1 MRHLMRMNGF
11 RRARL
16 LATCVL
22 LAGGAATS
30 VAAGN
35 APALVCGGA
44 VQAGTLCTATGT
56 VTLTSGSLTLT
67 SPGSLEWSAPLT
79 GVDLHLFDRQ
89 AGDETYTVNDAT
101 GTAPGWHVTVAATT
115 FTTGGAA
122 PLILPNAG
130 TFSTNGS
137 LTSMTAPVGPSAA
150 CAGGSTC
157 TLPVNPLPYPV
168 LITTAA
174 TLPAAV
180 DMSVANTGSGQGTI
194 VIGGSTAPNPVGWWI
209 NVPSNALAGTYISTV
224 TLEIVAGP

>member
-1 MRHLMRMNGF
+1 MRMNGF

-16 LATCVL
+16 LATCAL

-44 VQAGTLCTATGT
+44 VQAGTVCTVTGT
-56 VTLTSGSLTLT
+56 VTLISGSLTLT

-79 GVDLHLFDRQ
+79 GIDLHLFDKQ
-89 AGDETYTVNDAT
+89 AADQTYTVNDAT
-101 GTAPGWHVTVAATT
+101 GTGPGWHTTVAATT
-115 FTTGGAA
+115 FTSGVN
-122 PLILPNAG
+122 ILPNAG

-137 LTSMTAPVGPSAA
+137 LSSMTAPVGPSAA

-157 TLPVNPLPYPV
+157 TLPVNPTPYPV

-174 TLPAAV
+174 TLPSAV
-180 DMSVANTGSGQGTI
+180 DTFVANTGTGQGTI

-209 NVPSNALAGTYISTV
+209 NVPSNAIAGTYTSTV
-224 TLEIVAGP
+224 TLEIIAGP